1 MMVAAAPVFAAG
13 PVDFGLAEVQR
24 AVAARGLP
32 AGSVRFKT
40 EISVDA
46 PETYRI
52 LPGVIA
58 GGDLRGLMYGLLE
71 AAEQIRETGRLASA
85 KGAPGAAIRGVR
97 RTLSANELEQEWS
110 TSREY
115 WRNYLSMLA
124 RNRFN
129 RLTLELSYRGGGWR
143 DVLRVVSET
152 AADYGIDLAL
162 GVGPQGPPI
171 EEVRQ
176 ALTAQSSV
184 RTLEAAADAPAE
196 WYGEL
201 VASATRAGR
210 RIAIDIPSPSAAVL
224 GAAAKERAAVRISA
238 PYWPGGLGRPY
249 QPAET
254 LPGRGYLNLLE
265 RTRSC
270 DLYWDLGA
278 PGVRR
283 WLLWGDAEYVRR
295 AAGTLGLGG
304 AAGFEIDAPGW
315 MDFDRHWL
323 FYLLWGRLT
332 YDPKTPEKVW
342 MAEMKRRYGAGAP
355 EVWSAYQAASG
366 ALDEIAAAN
375 LGWPLDWWEEAR
387 PGDWR
392 TMASVAEAVKNRLR
406 GAASAKQTPLET
418 AEFLLERA
426 AKIEA
431 ALEAARGKIPESHR
445 EWASAASDF
454 AIVAQLARY
463 HAHRHL
469 AATHTAWF
477 DETGDADALA
487 AARREMAGAL
497 AASEKLAAT
506 GAGASLEQKLPEPG
520 RDLKSIAGRER
531 IFEQLGPFEFGFD
544 FGPADRARV
553 APRFEAVDPGTKFTA
568 ARGYGWAAEGEREAG
583 AEPAGAPLYGDWI
596 RGRGPQRFRVRAD
609 DGAYQ
614 ALLVGPKGAVAP
626 QSVRARNGVLEIVFP
641 AGEWT
646 MSGVVVKGEGS
657 GPAAARPW
665 AKRLARPSVS
675 HTPVK
680 TAPPGQPLALSVRIL
695 PAAGVKAVRLHYR
708 PANQLAQF
716 KTIEN
721 AGAKGAFTIPA
732 EDVSKRWDL
741 LYYFEILSQD
751 SGWFEPDPRAATPYY
766 VVRVE
771 EPAAAAQ

>member
-1 MMVAAAPVFAAG
+1 MMAAAAPVFAAG
-13 PVDFGLAEVQR
+13 PVDFGMAEVQR

-58 GGDLRGLMYGLLE
+58 GGDLRGLMYGLLD
-71 AAEQIRETGRLASA
+71 AAEQIRETGRLTSA
-85 KGAPGAAIRGVR
+85 KGAPAAAIRGVR
-97 RTLSANELEQEWS
+97 RALSTNELQQEWS
-110 TSREY
+110 ASREY

-129 RLTLELSYRGGGWR
+129 RLTLEFPRGGDRWK
-143 DVLRVVSET
+143 DVLRIASE
-152 AADYGIDLAL
+152 AAPDYGIDLAL

-176 ALTAQSSV
+176 ALLAHASV
-184 RTLEAAADAPAE
+184 RTLAAAAEAPAE
-196 WYGEL
+196 WYGDL
-201 VASATRAGR
+201 AAAVARAGR
-210 RIAIDIPSPSAAVL
+210 RIAIDLPSPSAAAL
-224 GAAAKERAAVRISA
+224 GASAKAHAAVRIST

-254 LPGRGYLNLLE
+254 LPGLGYLNLLE
-265 RTRSC
+265 RTRSY

-283 WLLWGDAEYVRR
+283 WLLWGDAEFVRR

-342 MAEMKRRYGAGAP
+342 MAEMKRRYSSGAP
-355 EVWSAYQAASG
+355 EVWAAYQAASG

-375 LGWPLDWWEEAR
+375 LGWPLDFWEEAR

-418 AEFLLERA
+418 AELLLERA
-426 AKIEA
+426 GKIEA

-445 EWASAASDF
+445 EWGSAASDF
-454 AIVAQLARY
+454 AMVAQLARY

-497 AASEKLAAT
+497 AAAEKLAAT
-506 GAGASLEQKLPEPG
+506 GAGASLAQKLPEPG
-520 RDLKSIAGRER
+520 RDVQSITGRER
-531 IFEQLGPFEFGFD
+531 ILEQLGPFEFGFD

-553 APRFEAVDPGTKFTA
+553 APRFQAVDPATEFTV
-568 ARGYGWAAEGEREAG
+568 ARGYGWAAEGDREAG
-583 AEPAGAPLYGDWI
+583 AEPGGAPLYGDWI
-596 RGRGPQRFRVRAD
+596 RGRGSQRFRVRAE

-614 ALLVGPKGAVAP
+614 ALLVGPKGPAEP
-626 QSVRARNGVLEIVFP
+626 KSLRARNGVLEIVFP

-646 MSGVVVKGEGS
+646 VSGLVAKREGS
-657 GPAAARPW
+657 ETAAARPW
-665 AKRLARPSVS
+665 PKRAPRPSVL

-680 TAPPGQPLALSVRIL
+680 TAPPGQPLALLVRIL

-708 PANQLAQF
+708 PVNQLAKF

-732 EDVSKRWDL
+732 EDLSKRWDL